1 MRESIQTAPGFEA
14 AQAVPPSRDW
24 RALAVGLAVLLALGL
39 LVWWGLS
46 QMGSGKAGP
55 KRQTTKVVLLPDAP
69 PPPPPK
75 EEPKKEP
82 PKEEPKETVQINRPQ
97 PTPTPAPPG
106 QQLKAE
112 GAAGEGGSPFAAGSV
127 SQDYTRGSVGGGGAS
142 APAAPLDRQKFRLF
156 ADGLTRRLQAELERQ
171 LGSSELPRMKLSLQV
186 WVDASG
192 EISRYEMSGLS
203 RPELEREVRESL
215 DKARAGLRSR
225 PPAGLPQPLNLSM
238 TVMPQGG

>member
-1 MRESIQTAPGFEA
+1 MNESTLTSPHFEA
-14 AQAVPPSRDW
+14 AATVSSTRDW
-24 RALAVGLAVLLALGL
+24 RTLAMGFGVLLALAA
-39 LVWWGLS
+39 LVWWGMS
-46 QMGSGKAGP
+46 QVGTGRGAP
-55 KRQTTKVVLLPDAP
+55 KRQTAKVALMPDT

-82 PKEEPKETVQINRPQ
+82 PKEEPKETVQLNRPQ

-127 SQDYTRGSVGGGGAS
+127 SKDYTEGKPGGGGAS
-142 APAAPLDRQKFRLF
+142 APSAPVDRQKFRLF
-156 ADGLTRRLQAELERQ
+156 ADGLTRRLQSELERQ

-186 WVDASG
+186 WLDDTG
-192 EISRYEMSGLS
+192 EIARYEMSGLS
-203 RPELEREVRESL
+203 RPELDREVRESL
-215 DKARAGLRSR
+215 DKAKANLRSR
-225 PPAGLPQPLNLSM
+225 PPAGMPQPINLSM